1 MAATAR
7 NNFLAS
13 VVANA
18 RGQPITAAGH
28 RRFRSVVRTSAT
40 IGGVNDSRAASIF
53 YEIGRGVNSS
63 ESALAVPTDA
73 TMRVEAAYPTNAV
86 LAEDFVGLAKKYSNF
101 SSTFEYSSLA
111 GVAERLARALAARSI
126 WDDFDSTAIT
136 GGRTVVVHALGTYD
150 GPVNSMTDTVF
161 IPRLTNTNVR
171 GDVFAV
177 LVAAVTGEGSAVATD
192 VLEVDAV
199 TRQAVVPV
207 VDGVALPLALV
218 DALRI
223 IGANMIA
230 SDQGPLFALA
240 VTRGIHRIL
249 SVVGHTDEG
258 GTTRDL
264 LRCAAFSPPFGGV
277 SSRLSDYAGLPALS
291 TNGVS
296 VVASYVDSIALVT
309 AALVAHSDP
318 GDHYQGE
325 WFPTF
330 FLGAT
335 PTDGDARPGQ
345 HTAGTAAMAGAIRAQ
360 LLNDQERFW
369 QNYCRGLGMIFCA
382 EGASDLA
389 VRFSVTASYSLGAD
403 CRHLRHASVA
413 PWFWIEPT
421 SLLPSTLLGTEAE
434 SIGHAS
440 FGGRDSQSLLP
451 AWEAIVPAGGRDT
464 TFSAYHVRL
473 PSARRAAMLT
483 HWLGHELNGLGAL
496 SIRQLDPTTV
506 VHPGACAAHPD
517 VRDRVEAALPITDY
531 LWTRGQS
538 PFPAP
543 GEFLNLGATAGIFVR
558 HATFTDDGDITMT
571 HLPAAREMV
580 NCAITIEVGRPLS
593 IANGATNAADATA
606 RRARTRG
613 ARELVAVKQR
623 AALFGVADM
632 AEMPVMTSA
641 PRLDRAPPPPP
652 PGAPAAG
659 HGTGPGLMRP
669 PQQGV
674 GAGPGTNEPAGNA
687 LVPVGHHGATTAPP
701 APRPAGP
708 LGAMGGG
715 GAPGG
720 RAPPGGA
727 PPPPPAGGPAD
738 DNNDDDLR
746 PAPPVAV
753 AAAPAERAAE
763 Q

>member
-369 QNYCRGLGMIFCA
+369 QNYCRGTTRDLLRCA
-382 EGASDLA
+382 AFSPPFGGVSSRLSDYAGLPALSTNGVSVVASYVDSIAL
-389 VRFSVTASYSLGAD
+389 VTAAL
-403 CRHLRHASVA
+403 VA
-413 PWFWIEPT
+413 HSDPGDHYQGEWFPT
-421 SLLPSTLLGTEAE
+421 
-434 SIGHAS
+434 
-440 FGGRDSQSLLP
+440 F
-451 AWEAIVPAGGRDT
+451 
-464 TFSAYHVRL
+464 F
-473 PSARRAAMLT
+473 
-483 HWLGHELNGLGAL
+483 
-496 SIRQLDPTTV
+496 
-506 VHPGACAAHPD
+506 
-517 VRDRVEAALPITDY
+517 
-531 LWTRGQS
+531 
-538 PFPAP
+538 
-543 GEFLNLGATAGIFVR
+543 LGATP
-558 HATFTDDGDITMT
+558 TDGDARPGQHTAGT
-571 HLPAAREMV
+571 AAMAG
-580 NCAITIEVGRPLS
+580 AI
-593 IANGATNAADATA
+593 
-606 RRARTRG
+606 RAQ
-613 ARELVAVKQR
+613 L
-623 AALFGVADM
+623 L
-632 AEMPVMTSA
+632 
-641 PRLDRAPPPPP
+641 
-652 PGAPAAG
+652 
-659 HGTGPGLMRP
+659 
-669 PQQGV
+669 
-674 GAGPGTNEPAGNA
+674 N
-687 LVPVGHHGATTAPP
+687 
-701 APRPAGP
+701 
-708 LGAMGGG
+708 
-715 GAPGG
+715 
-720 RAPPGGA
+720 
-727 PPPPPAGGPAD
+727 
-738 DNNDDDLR
+738 
-746 PAPPVAV
+746 
-753 AAAPAERAAE
+753 
-763 Q
+763 